1 MKKYIIG
8 ISSYYHES
16 TVCIILNDAILDFV
30 KEEEVTRVKGD
41 NKFPRHA
48 LEKIINKY
56 QILESEI
63 YAVVFYEKPFL
74 SWASVTHHALSRP
87 FHRWKIVLNQFQKF
101 WTGSLSFSSDLSRI
115 FNLSKNKIFYCP
127 HHLSHAL
134 NGLYFSR
141 DKSKKYLIFVFDGV
155 GDGESLSIYR
165 KENQNII
172 TEKKYK
178 YPNSLGLLYSTV
190 TQYLGFNINSGES
203 KVMGLAS
210 YGAPIHA
217 KLIMREIINY
227 NKEDLNLN
235 DDWFAFSSNPE
246 ISYSKK
252 FIEQF
257 GEPGKSSDYSNL
269 NDKNFERLAN
279 IASSF
284 QHVLENIITEIITKF
299 INKTGI
305 KNIVFSGGVGLNS
318 KAMQEISENSGA
330 EELTVPASPG
340 DSGSAVGAAIYGYML
355 INGFKFPKFSYLP
368 GAKFIDSNNHNLFK
382 ELFSKVSDSHNAER
396 KIANLI
402 SEGNVIATFIGK
414 REFGPRALGSR
425 SLLCAG
431 NQSAVIEN
439 LNINLKKRELFRP
452 LAPMIRDDL
461 LDKYFYKIDNSV
473 HNLYWMGLTMRAR
486 QITKDKYP
494 KAVHI
499 DGTSRVQIINKNNI
513 FYHKLFL
520 EVEKL
525 KINILINTSF
535 NVAGDPMVFDYV
547 DCYTNMKRMDLKYL
561 FTDDGIFEIR

>member
-16 TVCIILNDAILDFV
+16 TVCIILNDDILDFV

-284 QHVLENIITEIITKF
+284 QHVLENIIKEIITKF

-330 EELTVPASPG
+330 KELTVPASPG
-340 DSGSAVGAAIYGYML
+340 DSGSAAGAAIYGYML
-355 INGFKFPKFSYLP
+355 KNGFKFPKFSYLP
-368 GAKFIDSNNHNLFK
+368 GAKFIDSNNKNLFK
-382 ELFSKVSDSHNAER
+382 ELFSKVSDSNNAEK

-402 SEGNVIATFIGK
+402 SKGNVIATFIGN

-486 QITKDKYP
+486 QITKDEYP

-525 KINILINTSF
+525 KIDILINTSF